1 MMKNALLTSLC
12 LVMTIFGALGQVIT
26 QDGAGTLRVR
36 GIAIMRQLPDLISAS
51 ISIKVEATEYNGCHE
66 KVMATLQKA
75 REIFMQQ
82 GIGKD
87 LIKTNEIRVSENKV
101 YKNGEELKIGFT
113 GTVSI
118 IIESVYSVEFT
129 KKLLSGL
136 KSDSMAF
143 NYNII
148 FKLSEVQ
155 KNLLRKK
162 AISMAIEDA
171 KEKADLIA
179 ASSKVR
185 LVRIS
190 SIAYKDDNYSSAGN
204 DSDVV
209 REYAMSSN
217 EPFYIRGIGSNIPT
231 IDFNPREIKIVKAV
245 EIEWLIR
252 DEGK

>member
-1 MMKNALLTSLC
+1 MKNALLTSLC
-12 LVMTIFGALGQVIT
+12 LVLMTLGAVGQVIT
-26 QDGAGTLRVR
+26 QDGAGSLRVR
-36 GIAIMRQLPDLISAS
+36 GIAIMRQMPELISAS
-51 ISIKVEATEYNGCHE
+51 VSIKVEANDYNVCHN

-75 REIFMQQ
+75 KDIFINQ
-82 GIGKD
+82 GIDKE
-87 LIKTNEIRVSENKV
+87 LIKTNEIRVSESKV
-101 YKNGEELKIGFT
+101 YKNGEEIKVGFT
-113 GTVSI
+113 GNISF

-136 KSDSMAF
+136 KNDSMAF
-143 NYNII
+143 KYNII

-155 KNLLRKK
+155 KDLLRKK
-162 AISMAIEDA
+162 AISMAITDA
-171 KEKADLIA
+171 KEKADLIV

-185 LVRIS
+185 LIRIN